1 MAKLKGYIRR
11 YLPLSAVIDTLR
23 RRKLALLDPQ
33 NWDDR
38 NDRHFMQRYKEAK
51 GLSSLYAMCAA
62 VRHETYYHWRV
73 FTPGAEGRVSNSG
86 VTRWKR
92 P

>member
-1 MAKLKGYIRR
+1 
-11 YLPLSAVIDTLR
+11 LSAVIDTLR

-38 NDRHFMQRYKEAK
+38 NDRRFMQLYKEAK

-62 VRHETYYHWRV
+62 RCHDTYYHWRV
-73 FTPGAEGRVSNSG
+73 FTPGPREPVSNSG
-86 VTRWKR
+86 VIHWRR
-92 P
+92 R